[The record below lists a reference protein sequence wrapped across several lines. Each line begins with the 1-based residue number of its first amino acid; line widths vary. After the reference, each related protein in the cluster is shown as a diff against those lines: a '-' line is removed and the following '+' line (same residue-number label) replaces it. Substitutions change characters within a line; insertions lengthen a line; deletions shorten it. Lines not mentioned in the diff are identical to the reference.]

1 MMDYSLI
8 THRLPENIA
17 VNGRTY
23 KLDTRTMKALQAY
36 AVMAEDDETIPEE
49 VKLSKVIALML
60 DAPSSFLL
68 ARNPEDTAKVYAK
81 IADFL
86 NGWPEEPRK
95 PGKHKAEEI
104 FSYSEDHA
112 LIVAAFRQAYGVSL
126 EELREMHWW
135 EFRALI
141 AGIPEGTTLSRIMSI
156 RSMEIDPK
164 EPPKIKTAK
173 REAKEAAALKRKGGR
188 AKTGEEILSDAFAGL

>member
-36 AVMAEDDETIPEE
+36 AVMTEDDDTIPEE
-49 VKLSKVIALML
+49 VKVSKVMELML
-60 DAPSSFLL
+60 DAPSVFLL
-68 ARNPEDTAKVYAK
+68 AKNPKDTAEAFQK

-86 NGWPEEPRK
+86 RGWPEEERK
-95 PGKHKAEEI
+95 PGRHKPEEI

-112 LIVAAFRQAYGVSL
+112 LIVAAFRQAYGISL
-126 EELREMHWW
+126 AELKELHWW
-135 EFRALI
+135 EFRALL
-141 AGIPEGTTLSRIMSI
+141 AGIPDSTMLSKIMGI
-156 RSMEIDPK
+156 RAMEIDPK
-164 EPPKIKTAK
+164 EPPKIKAAK
-173 REAKEAAALKRKGGR
+173 RSAKEAAALKRKGGR